1 MKTENYLDPEKLNK
15 WMKSIFENA
24 TAHGW
29 HDKPISPEHYCG
41 LIMTEM
47 AEAVEAD
54 RNGRR
59 AKTEMMADVMKTQ
72 AEGEIGLTQQWY
84 ETWFQTY
91 YKEYIKGSIEEEFAD
106 VVIRVLDM
114 AQEVHGDK
122 MRWLGYYPYGQ
133 VYDERKSF
141 IENAWYFIREVLN
154 WGTMNI
160 SDCVSFMYDWAQD
173 LGIDLDQHIEWKMKY
188 NELRSYKHGGKKY

>member
-1 MKTENYLDPEKLNK
+1 MKTENYLDPERLAKLQQRI
-15 WMKSIFENA
+15 WDVA

-29 HDKPISPEHYCG
+29 HEKPISTAQYCG
-41 LIMTEM
+41 LVMTEM
-47 AEAVEAD
+47 AEAIEAD

-59 AKTEMMADVMKTQ
+59 FKMTSAPPEHPQ
-72 AEGEIGLTQQWY
+72 
-84 ETWFQTY
+84 WFQGWY
-91 YKEYIKGSIEEEFAD
+91 QEWVKGTIEEEFAD

-114 AQEVHGDK
+114 AQEVHGDR

-133 VYDERKSF
+133 VYQEKESF

-160 SDCVSFMYDWAQD
+160 SDCVSFMFDWAQH
-173 LGIDLDQHIEWKMKY
+173 LGIDLWQHIEWKMKY
-188 NELRSYKHGGKKY
+188 NELRPYKHGGKKY

>member
-1 MKTENYLDPEKLNK
+1 
-15 WMKSIFENA
+15 MKSIFENA

-29 HDKPISPEHYCG
+29 HDQPISTGQYCG

-54 RNGRR
+54 RNNKR
-59 AKTEMMADVMKTQ
+59 AKTDMMADVMRVQ
-72 AEGEIGLTQQWY
+72 AESEIGLSELWY
-84 ETWFQTY
+84 EDWFEIY
-91 YKEYIKGSIEEEFAD
+91 YCEYIKGSIEEEFAD

-114 AQEVHGDK
+114 AQEVHGDNMK
-122 MRWLGYYPYGQ
+122 WLGCYPYGQ
-133 VYDERKSF
+133 VYHENESF

-160 SDCVSFMYDWAQD
+160 SDCISFMYDWAHD
-173 LGIDLDQHIEWKMKY
+173 LGIDLDKHIEWKMKY
-188 NELRSYKHGGKKY
+188 NELRPYKHGGKKY